1 MASSRKPPPKPDPAD
16 SALLSAVQRAVAA
29 GPAFGAPPRSLPADG
44 PLPPR
49 RRIPG
54 PADGA
59 GLLIAYSGGIDST
72 VLLDLAARLRDAN
85 APGFARL
92 HAAHI
97 HHGLQPEADDWTEH
111 CMAQCARRGIA
122 CVVKRVKVTEGRGVE
137 DGARTARYAAL
148 LAAAREVGAVAVL
161 TAHHADDRLETFLL
175 QWLRGAGPAGLAGIA
190 GQRDLHRAQV
200 ADASADAV
208 ADGSSDS
215 RTDSSAESRTGSRAD
230 LRAAAHATAQFA
242 AQADANTVADTETHS
257 AANAATGTVQVLRPL
272 LAVTRRELQQYAQ
285 RHGLEVVEDPSNAD
299 PRYARN
305 ALRLHVLPAL
315 ARIRSGFARSAAR
328 SIDLVA
334 EAADVLDELAQEG
347 LHRCTDG
354 APAGMLRLDRL
365 AALPPARRA
374 LVLRAWLAGQG
385 VEAPSRAR
393 LGEALDQ
400 ALNGRAD
407 SRMLIRI
414 GRREL
419 RRHGGLLCLRV
430 PGQAARLREVLHWSG
445 EPELP
450 VGNWG
455 GVLRFVAADGP
466 GFDAGWL
473 RERPLELRGRT
484 GGERLKPHA
493 SRPSKRLKHLYQ
505 EAGVPEF
512 ERSALPLLW
521 RDDRLIFVARVG
533 ADARL
538 LDSGPGRVRI
548 EWQGE
553 TLLLPE

>member
-16 SALLSAVQRAVAA
+16 STLLLAVQRAVAA
-29 GPAFGAPPRSLPADG
+29 GPAFGAPPGAAQGSPPAG
-44 PLPPR
+44 RPLRAR

-72 VLLDLAARLRDAN
+72 VLLDLAARLRDAHT
-85 APGFARL
+85 PGFSRL
-92 HAAHI
+92 HAAHV
-97 HHGLQPEADDWTEH
+97 HHGLQPDADGWAEH
-111 CMAQCARRGIA
+111 CIAQCARRGID
-122 CVVKRVKVTEGRGVE
+122 CMVTHVKVAAGRGVE
-137 DGARTARYAAL
+137 DGARKARYAAL

-200 ADASADAV
+200 ADASAGAV
-208 ADGSSDS
+208 ADGS
-215 RTDSSAESRTGSRAD
+215 TETRAD
-230 LRAAAHATAQFA
+230 SRAAAHVTAQFA
-242 AQADANTVADTETHS
+242 AQADANTVADTEAHRI
-257 AANAATGTVQVLRPL
+257 ANAASGAVQVLRPL

-285 RHGLEVVEDPSNAD
+285 RHGLEVVDDPSNAD

-334 EAADVLDELAQEG
+334 EAADVLEELAQEG
-347 LHRCTDG
+347 LQRCTDG

-365 AALPPARRA
+365 AALPPVRRA

-393 LGEALDQ
+393 LGEALAQ
-400 ALNGRAD
+400 ALNGKAD

-430 PGQAARLREVLHWSG
+430 PGQAARPREVLHWSG

-455 GVLRFVAADGP
+455 GVLRFMPADGL

-473 RERPLELRGRT
+473 RERPLELRART

-512 ERSALPLLW
+512 ERGGLPLLW

-538 LDSGPGRVRI
+538 LDLGPGRVRI
-548 EWQGE
+548 EWQGK